1 MFSTFLS
8 NFSTSICDSIPQ
20 KKNAWNKCPLQSF
33 ETNKNIKLNVAKTS
47 AQAKLRPKPPWRW
60 PFGLGSGAV
69 PLAGCFPPGRAKASG
84 MSWSPKIPCER
95 MGCLRSH
102 SCGKKIDAEKSKIQV
117 VNGTTFHWYNKVTEF
132 LRKRWLNLSII
143 KTFLDTPLTS
153 WGRYRGTC
161 GWVGKKRTFR
171 CNHCLGTPG
180 ACNYVEA
187 KQMPLFWGLQEF
199 HFLLANWTTCV
210 LLTFTLNTV
219 SRWWVLPSWN
229 ISASQ
234 IKLIFS
240 RLGVILKHLWN
251 HI

>member
-1 MFSTFLS
+1 M
-8 NFSTSICDSIPQ
+8 STSIFGNQQRTPT
-20 KKNAWNKCPLQSF
+20 K
-33 ETNKNIKLNVAKTS
+33 TIKLNVAKTS

-60 PFGLGSGAV
+60 PFGPGSGAV

-84 MSWSPKIPCER
+84 MSWSPKIPCET

-161 GWVGKKRTFR
+161 GWVGKNRTFR